1 MDKENN
7 KEQSVSAQLVALHW
21 KQYINFADETAD
33 ALADKEKLTR
43 LAERHLGE
51 LL

>member
-1 MDKENN
+1 MDKDDN
-7 KEQSVSAQLVALHW
+7 KDLSVSAQLAARHW

-33 ALADKEKLTR
+33 ALVDKKKLIR

-51 LL
+51 LT

>member
-1 MDKENN
+1 MDKKNN
-7 KEQSVSAQLVALHW
+7 KEKSVSAKLVARQW

-33 ALADKEKLTR
+33 ALADKKKLIR